1 MISKLII
8 FVRNIVSRAERDRME
23 ERFEKVNEKFD
34 HFDDRIDDLETSQAL
49 QNEKLSSIH
58 QVTLANNEALE
69 QKLNRSAVTNQ
80 SIRDIVDV
88 RIESFQESLKRL
100 EILISQYL
108 RRDSNPP

>member
-69 QKLNRSAVTNQ
+69 QKLNRNTVTNQ
-80 SIRDIVDV
+80 SVREIVDI
-88 RIESFQESLKRL
+88 RIEAFQESLRRL
-100 EILISQYL
+100 EALITQVL
-108 RRDSNPP
+108 RSKSDDP